1 MEIGQLVITITL
13 MLSVYSAAAYI
24 AGIITKNERF
34 IKSGQMAV
42 YLIAALTTI
51 ASALLLMA
59 FINRDFQVL
68 YVAMYS
74 SSDLPF
80 FYTVSAFWAG
90 GEGSLLLWI
99 WLISIFAAVLIYR
112 EPRDDLLKHSMVVLM
127 AILSYFLYLL
137 VFLSNPFNRLDFVPP
152 DGQGLNPLLQD
163 PGMVFHPP
171 TLFIGYAGFF
181 IPFAFAIAGLYLG
194 NGDWVYRI
202 RRWTLFSWL
211 FLSFGNILGSY
222 WAYTML
228 NWGGYWGWD
237 PVENASFMPWL
248 TATAFFHSFMIQ
260 ERKDGLKIWNFLLII
275 FTFELVLLG
284 TLLTRSG
291 IISSVHSF
299 GQSEI
304 GPYFIGLMA
313 VVLIG
318 SLGLL
323 VWKYDTLNSRK
334 IYESPISREVSF
346 IANNWIFI
354 GATFAVIWGTL
365 YPIVSEVFR
374 GYKVMVGPQ
383 FFNEIT
389 IPFGLAL
396 IILMG
401 ICPLIGWR
409 KASILNLKRSYT
421 YPFAISI
428 VLTFGSWLL
437 GISNV
442 YVLIL
447 VFGSVF
453 AAGTHILDTVRNI
466 KHQQKTHEEEL
477 LASIHHTIWDN
488 RRTYGGYIAHLGVVL
503 LVLGIGASSVYSHT
517 ESITMRTGGSYTVG
531 DYTYV
536 MTGLGQKQLENKVEN
551 IVLLDAYKDGKLIER
566 ISPSQF
572 YYPKQD
578 QEVVKP
584 WVWGR
589 PLGDVHFT
597 VQGISTGTAT
607 MKIKSLPLMNVLWY
621 GALVVTLGTLIAM
634 TARAKI
640 RRKRELTL

>member
-13 MLSVYSAAAYI
+13 MLSVYSAAVYI

-260 ERKDGLKIWNFLLII
+260 ERKDGLKIWNFLLIM

-291 IISSVHSF
+291 IISAH
-299 GQSEI
+299 
-304 GPYFIGLMA
+304 
-313 VVLIG
+313 
-318 SLGLL
+318 
-323 VWKYDTLNSRK
+323 
-334 IYESPISREVSF
+334 
-346 IANNWIFI
+346 
-354 GATFAVIWGTL
+354 WG
-365 YPIVSEVFR
+365 F
-374 GYKVMVGPQ
+374 
-383 FFNEIT
+383 
-389 IPFGLAL
+389 
-396 IILMG
+396 
-401 ICPLIGWR
+401 
-409 KASILNLKRSYT
+409 
-421 YPFAISI
+421 
-428 VLTFGSWLL
+428 
-437 GISNV
+437 
-442 YVLIL
+442 
-447 VFGSVF
+447 
-453 AAGTHILDTVRNI
+453 
-466 KHQQKTHEEEL
+466 
-477 LASIHHTIWDN
+477 
-488 RRTYGGYIAHLGVVL
+488 
-503 LVLGIGASSVYSHT
+503 
-517 ESITMRTGGSYTVG
+517 
-531 DYTYV
+531 
-536 MTGLGQKQLENKVEN
+536 
-551 IVLLDAYKDGKLIER
+551 
-566 ISPSQF
+566 
-572 YYPKQD
+572 
-578 QEVVKP
+578 
-584 WVWGR
+584 
-589 PLGDVHFT
+589 
-597 VQGISTGTAT
+597 
-607 MKIKSLPLMNVLWY
+607 
-621 GALVVTLGTLIAM
+621 
-634 TARAKI
+634 
-640 RRKRELTL
+640 